1 MTEGLIRRCPR
12 VKRSRINGAL
22 TQLGNRNIPCWNVCP
37 HGSNEFTN
45 DTTILRLESCKSVTT
60 SEDSQGVYILPIMSH
75 QRHHDI
81 EIGESPELDMESGR
95 NKELGIEVV
104 TVLVYT
110 DSSLVAI
117 TKFSAW

>member
-1 MTEGLIRRCPR
+1 
-12 VKRSRINGAL
+12 
-22 TQLGNRNIPCWNVCP
+22 
-37 HGSNEFTN
+37 
-45 DTTILRLESCKSVTT
+45 
-60 SEDSQGVYILPIMSH
+60 
-75 QRHHDI
+75 
-81 EIGESPELDMESGR
+81 MESGR